1 MLQKTP
7 LLTLLLFA
15 LLFAP
20 HARSQGY
27 PDRPIRV
34 IVAYAPGATDA
45 AARVVTKPMAVL
57 LGQSMIVENRPGA
70 DAGIGSSFVAKS
82 VPDGYTLLYMPSSNI
97 LRPYL
102 SAEMLF
108 DPLSLTAIGRAVGTV
123 NILVISAVH
132 PAKTVSELIAFA
144 KANPAKVTYGSV
156 GGGSAQLAG
165 MFLERLAGV
174 ELTHVPYKGTT
185 PSMVDLIAGRLTF
198 IFSGVGHVL
207 ANVRSGKLRVL
218 AVTGEERHFQLPDIP
233 TMTEAGVRNFDL
245 PPIWHSLVGPS
256 KLARPIVNRLSD
268 ALRASLI
275 DPEAIKA
282 INALGYEPIFA
293 TPDQMHAQMRSDNEN
308 WDRIVKAANIT
319 KQQN

>member
-132 PAKTVSELIAFA
+132 PAKTVS
-144 KANPAKVTYGSV
+144 
-156 GGGSAQLAG
+156 
-165 MFLERLAGV
+165 
-174 ELTHVPYKGTT
+174 
-185 PSMVDLIAGRLTF
+185 
-198 IFSGVGHVL
+198 
-207 ANVRSGKLRVL
+207 
-218 AVTGEERHFQLPDIP
+218 
-233 TMTEAGVRNFDL
+233 
-245 PPIWHSLVGPS
+245 
-256 KLARPIVNRLSD
+256 
-268 ALRASLI
+268 
-275 DPEAIKA
+275 DP
-282 INALGYEPIFA
+282 
-293 TPDQMHAQMRSDNEN
+293 R
-308 WDRIVKAANIT
+308 
-319 KQQN
+319 